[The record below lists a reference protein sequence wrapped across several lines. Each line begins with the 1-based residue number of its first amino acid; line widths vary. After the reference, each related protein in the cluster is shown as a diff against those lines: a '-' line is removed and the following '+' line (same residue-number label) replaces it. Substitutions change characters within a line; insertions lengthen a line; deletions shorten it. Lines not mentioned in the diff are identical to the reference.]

1 MGGLTMKR
9 LLLSVA
15 AAAMVAGCASNPEPE
30 VPAVDATS
38 PMYAPNYLSTAASS
52 DQFEIQSGQLAQT
65 MSQNPGVRQIGQM
78 LVTDHTNSTQQL
90 TAAAHSAGITVP
102 PPALLP
108 EHAALLQQIQSAP
121 PGQFD
126 TVFRDVQ
133 IQAHQQALA
142 LHQAYASGGDTPAL
156 RTAAAAIVPV
166 VQNHLN
172 ALQTLAVAPPPPPTP
187 APSYEQP
194 PAPGERG

>member
-1 MGGLTMKR
+1 MKR

-90 TAAAHSAGITVP
+90 TAAAQSAGITVP

-126 TVFRDVQ
+126 TVFRVVQ

-156 RTAAAAIVPV
+156 A
-166 VQNHLN
+166 
-172 ALQTLAVAPPPPPTP
+172 
-187 APSYEQP
+187 
-194 PAPGERG
+194 